1 MIDFLT
7 NNTGIFLLS
16 FFLLAGALAVW
27 NIILLRQLRGRQ
39 AHHDELLQ
47 AVENEGVE
55 GLLTKQARDITRLSH
70 DAEELYKQGEA
81 TQQRLDGALTKI
93 GVLRFNPF
101 GDAGGNQ
108 SFVCALLDA
117 HGSGL
122 VISSLHHRSGNR
134 IYAKPIKENASE
146 FPLSTEEQQ
155 AIRQAMEGRSA
166 QVGLSVE
173 AVEALVK
180 AQA

>member
-1 MIDFLT
+1 MLEFLT
-7 NNTGIFLLS
+7 NNAGPLLLVLFLATS
-16 FFLLAGALAVW
+16 GLAVW
-27 NIILLRQLRGRQ
+27 NVMLLRQLRGRQ

-70 DAEELYKQGEA
+70 DVEELYKQGEV

-117 HGSGL
+117 RGSGL

-155 AIRQAMEGRSA
+155 AIRQAMEGRPA
-166 QVGLSVE
+166 QVGLSTE
-173 AVEALVK
+173 AVEALTR